1 MSFLFTRRW
10 IKYIALAL
18 VAAVVCVLLAQWQ
31 DTRRATRDA
40 EIERIEAH
48 YGAEPVPLSDVLP
61 QTDSP
66 FPESSEWTHV
76 EATGTYRTED
86 TTVARNRPKA
96 GSAGYWVLVPFDVD
110 GGGTL
115 VVARGWAP
123 GSGADATAAEAP
135 PPPAGTVRIS
145 AWLRPAQ
152 DGDASENTATS
163 VRAIDPSLMEGD
175 GAYAHAYGYLNAEQ
189 PPPAEQL
196 EALPEPNTDPGS
208 HLSYTFQWYAFAV
221 MILGGFVYAAKRERD
236 AIQRGER
243 DAQRAE
249 ESIVDGVEYVV
260 VDKEALRAGGTRRSA
275 GRRSGRNA
283 GRTPGAVPGMR
294 QEPRVMSRAS
304 RRQAD
309 DEDAALD
316 SQLGV

>member
-1 MSFLFTRRW
+1 MSFLLTRRW
-10 IKYIALAL
+10 IGYIALAL

-40 EIERIEAH
+40 EIDRIEAH
-48 YGAEPVPLSDVLP
+48 YSAPAVPLDEVLP
-61 QTDSP
+61 ETDSP
-66 FPESSEWTHV
+66 FAEESEWTHV

-86 TTVARNRPKA
+86 STVARNRPKA
-96 GSAGYWVLVPFDVD
+96 GGAGYWILVPFDVD

-152 DGDASENTATS
+152 DGDPSENSETS
-163 VRAIDPSLMEGD
+163 VRAIDPVLLEG
-175 GAYAHAYGYLNAEQ
+175 GNAYAHAYGYLDAED
-189 PPPAEQL
+189 PAPAEAL
-196 EALPEPNTDPGS
+196 DALPEPNTDPGS
-208 HLSYTFQWYAFAV
+208 HLSYTFQWYAFSI
-221 MILGGFVYAAKRERD
+221 MILGGFAYAAKRERD
-236 AIQRGER
+236 AIRRGDR

-249 ESIVDGVEYVV
+249 DSIVEGVEYVV
-260 VDKEALRAGGTRRSA
+260 VDKEALRAGGARRAASRS
-275 GRRSGRNA
+275 RRA
-283 GRTPGAVPGMR
+283 PAVVPGLR
-294 QEPRVMSRAS
+294 PEPRMMSRAS
-304 RRQAD
+304 RREEH